1 MQNLWLKRCSCGKT
15 AVEFRSRKDLYNDS
29 VRKLYCPSCIKEAQ
43 EGTLMINIRKWGSTT
58 SKVSD
63 IGVYGIFYNVD
74 MLRSRNDNYEWNEKE
89 AIETFETGMVRP
101 NLLSSVREDQDYHI
115 YGLLKKGEDPIE
127 YKKRKV
133 SEFKKTAENELPET
147 QSTDQ
152 ELKALSEEKKELL
165 DIADEVASEDLS
177 ENSTQVQTSDSQPK
191 SSTDISNE
199 NLITVE
205 NAETEVKNI
214 QNSVKKENDQ
224 QTAPVPLAEENSDS
238 IKQEET
244 VLSESSLMESQE
256 SMSEKTDAQ
265 AEKNNSGFFS
275 KMFKKEEKT
284 EVEETQTS
292 DSPF

>member
-1 MQNLWLKRCSCGKT
+1 MQNLWLKRCSCGRT

-177 ENSTQVQTSDSQPK
+177 GNSTQVQTSDSQPK

-199 NLITVE
+199 NLTTVE
-205 NAETEVKNI
+205 NSETEIKNI
-214 QNSVKKENDQ
+214 QNSVNKENDQ

-265 AEKNNSGFFS
+265 TEKNNSGFFS